1 MDFVGPLPPTVR
13 TFNAITVFVDKL
25 TKPAHF
31 LSPAPLPPQLSTSPT
46 TFFFDTFFFFKLHG
60 LSQMSIIS
68 DRDKRL
74 TSRFWQE
81 LHKLLDVKLAL
92 SICLPPTD
100 GWTNGGYEQDV
111 EDDVT
116 GFH

>member
-1 MDFVGPLPPTVR
+1 
-13 TFNAITVFVDKL
+13 
-25 TKPAHF
+25 
-31 LSPAPLPPQLSTSPT
+31 
-46 TFFFDTFFFFKLHG
+46 
-60 LSQMSIIS
+60 MSIIS